1 MSMNDSLASAFSKI
15 ETYER
20 LGRKT
25 VTIKPS
31 SRLLKSLLKIM
42 NENGYIGSYEENDD
56 KRGGI
61 LTINLLGRINKCGV
75 IKPRFPCATED
86 FKKYEKRYLLA
97 KDFGYMFLS
106 TSKGLMT
113 HNEAKEKK
121 IGGKLVAYCY

>member
-1 MSMNDSLASAFSKI
+1 MSMNDALASAFSKI
-15 ETYER
+15 ETYEK

-31 SRLLKSLLKIM
+31 SQILKGLLTLM
-42 NENGYIGSYEENDD
+42 NENGYIGIFEEKDD

-75 IKPRFPCATED
+75 IKPRFPCAMED
-86 FKKYEKRYLLA
+86 YKKYEKRFLLA
-97 KDFGYMFLS
+97 KDFGFLFIS

-113 HNEAKEKK
+113 HNQAKEKK